1 MTEQEDIDGLAAE
14 YALGTLDP
22 TERRQVDVRRRTESP
37 LSAAID
43 AWEQRLGPLN
53 ERGGGIEPPAHLLDG
68 ILPRLSGQAMAPQS
82 QVADVVPLRRASR
95 RRWPLVV
102 GASALAASVVLAVV
116 WSLPRLPLPQEHG
129 RLDCGKLYKNYW
141 QTRDAE
147 SYARISSEQ
156 LAGIS
161 RMALRAY
168 DACLAGDEQDAKA
181 LLARLIGRSGENL
194 PQPGQHRAAAETSP
208 HVAPRS

>member
-1 MTEQEDIDGLAAE
+1 MTEAEDIDGLAAE
-14 YALGTLDP
+14 YVLGTLEP
-22 TERRQVDVRRRTESP
+22 GERRQVNLRRQTDAS

-53 ERGGGIEPPAHLLDG
+53 ERGGGVEPPAHLLDG
-68 ILPRLSGQAMAPQS
+68 VVLRISDQARQS
-82 QVADVVPLRRASR
+82 EVAQVIPLRRASGH
-95 RRWPLVV
+95 RWALWSGV
-102 GASALAASVVLAVV
+102 SALAGSLVLAIL
-116 WSLPRLPLPQEHG
+116 WSLPRLPSPQEHSK
-129 RLDCGKLYKNYW
+129 LDCGKLYKNFW

-168 DACLAGDEQDAKA
+168 DACQAGDEQDAKA
-181 LLARLIGRSGENL
+181 LLARLLGRSGERTSHD
-194 PQPGQHRAAAETSP
+194 QHRAAAETKQGL
-208 HVAPRS
+208 ADQI